1 MIKKI
6 TFLVLFIFLSSCSDI
21 KDHEKIPNQVLYLW
35 LHDIGFTDPNFLAI
49 VNADPSSKNYGKL
62 INTVPVKETVGMAHH
77 TPIFLPSSGIIFAND
92 FHNSF
97 TYVFDTKNPLR
108 PELIKSFGKLDNF
121 DYPHSYSELPNGNII
136 STFQTKGGIDTVGGL
151 VEFDKE
157 GNYLRSSSAEPSD
170 PSIFVRPYGI
180 ILVPRLNKII
190 TTNYDMHETGIGYH
204 IQIWDMTSLE
214 LLHTIQL
221 PKVEGMAVNQNPFEG
236 RLLADGKTVMLQTF
250 SCGLFV
256 LDSLD
261 EGTPKITH
269 AYNFAKEPFCSLP
282 VRLENFWIQ
291 TVASDN
297 GGFNGLVVLDVSDPY
312 NPVKVDSLVTGENI
326 GPHWLSP
333 NASGEKIVMTGFFQE
348 LEKRIM
354 ILNFNKLTGKLSLD
368 EAFGEGDNNGPG
380 LMVDIDEWPHGKTGA
395 ALAHGAI
402 FWPPAP
408 PDWN

>member
-1 MIKKI
+1 MCIR
-6 TFLVLFIFLSSCSDI
+6 D
-21 KDHEKIPNQVLYLW
+21 
-35 LHDIGFTDPNFLAI
+35 
-49 VNADPSSKNYGKL
+49 
-62 INTVPVKETVGMAHH
+62 
-77 TPIFLPSSGIIFAND
+77 
-92 FHNSF
+92 
-97 TYVFDTKNPLR
+97 R
-108 PELIKSFGKLDNF
+108 
-121 DYPHSYSELPNGNII
+121 
-136 STFQTKGGIDTVGGL
+136 
-151 VEFDKE
+151 
-157 GNYLRSSSAEPSD
+157 
-170 PSIFVRPYGI
+170 
-180 ILVPRLNKII
+180 
-190 TTNYDMHETGIGYH
+190 
-204 IQIWDMTSLE
+204 
-214 LLHTIQL
+214 
-221 PKVEGMAVNQNPFEG
+221 VEGMSVNQNPFEG

>member
-1 MIKKI
+1 
-6 TFLVLFIFLSSCSDI
+6 
-21 KDHEKIPNQVLYLW
+21 
-35 LHDIGFTDPNFLAI
+35 
-49 VNADPSSKNYGKL
+49 
-62 INTVPVKETVGMAHH
+62 
-77 TPIFLPSSGIIFAND
+77 
-92 FHNSF
+92 
-97 TYVFDTKNPLR
+97 
-108 PELIKSFGKLDNF
+108 
-121 DYPHSYSELPNGNII
+121 
-136 STFQTKGGIDTVGGL
+136 
-151 VEFDKE
+151 
-157 GNYLRSSSAEPSD
+157 
-170 PSIFVRPYGI
+170 
-180 ILVPRLNKII
+180 
-190 TTNYDMHETGIGYH
+190 MHETGIGYH

-256 LDSLD
+256 LDSLG

-333 NASGEKIVMTGFFQE
+333 NATGEKIVMTGFFQE